1 LLDESEK
8 VNPLN
13 ETGLSYLPQYRKE
26 KLIREQRATND
37 RLGIPNPPYSDSS
50 DINAKE
56 EACHEPLDDKYFY
69 ICKFL
74 L

>member
-1 LLDESEK
+1 
-8 VNPLN
+8 
-13 ETGLSYLPQYRKE
+13 LPQYRKE

-56 EACHEPLDDKYFY
+56 EIK
-69 ICKFL
+69 L
-74 L
+74 LIIFKEYKIQHIIYCTLSHTCRL